1 MCHGLS
7 EGDEGQACAL
17 HRLRVGQRVGAT
29 LTPEVLCVLPSGGTG
44 ITVPSFTG
52 LPIAACT
59 LSA

>member
-29 LTPEVLCVLPSGGTG
+29 LTPEVLCLLPSGGIG
-44 ITVPSFTG
+44 ITISSFIG
-52 LPIAACT
+52 LPTAT
-59 LSA
+59 